1 MGKYICHCE
10 QTVIHVKEW
19 YMRGTRLLVETDP
32 QKLMQLTN
40 EMEEI
45 ALAEIENANASIP
58 MLEVDSRLG
67 WEPCI
72 EYVGS
77 PDRIVWK
84 EKLIRYILSGELKW
98 YREAIK
104 YDL

>member
-1 MGKYICHCE
+1 MKRLFAMLLACVLLLSLSASA
-10 QTVIHVKEW
+10 QT
-19 YMRGTRLLVETDP
+19 RQR
-32 QKLMQLTN
+32 Q
-40 EMEEI
+40 I
-45 ALAEIENANASIP
+45 ALEGMTETVTETFCDSGLGFSFWYDDS